1 MELTTE
7 MILVIAAGGLLLV
20 ILIALLIWRSRAV
33 RSAHTQEP
41 IPQTGGTFSS
51 RPARVEG
58 SEPRL
63 GPTFEEL
70 NPGPPDENSA
80 SSTLQTAAYNLR
92 IEKIQDQLRYTV
104 NGVTYRTLEEIP
116 NPEMREM
123 ARKLQDKTMRGEGLG
138 WDQREALRQ
147 VWIGDQKTIEARSPD
162 HTISVQNTGRTT
174 RYIINGMTYND
185 LNEIADPDLRAKVKE
200 LLDKMV

>member
-7 MILVIAAGGLLLV
+7 MILFIAAGGLLLI
-20 ILIALLIWRSRAV
+20 ILIALLIWRIRSV
-33 RSAHTQEP
+33 RSVHTQEP
-41 IPQTGGTFSS
+41 IPQTGGMVSNP
-51 RPARVEG
+51 PARIEG

-104 NGVTYRTLEEIP
+104 NGVTYRALEEIP
-116 NPEMREM
+116 DPELRKM
-123 ARKLQDKTMRGEGLG
+123 AARLQEKTMRGQALG
-138 WDQREALRQ
+138 WEQQEALRQ
-147 VWIGDQKTIEARSPD
+147 VWIGDQKTIEARSPE

-174 RYIINGMTYND
+174 RFIINGMTYYD
-185 LNEIADPDLRAKVKE
+185 LKEIVDPDMRAKVKE
-200 LLDKMV
+200 LMDKMV

>member
-7 MILVIAAGGLLLV
+7 MILFIAAGGLLLI
-20 ILIALLIWRSRAV
+20 ILIALLIWRIRSV
-33 RSAHTQEP
+33 RSVHTQEP
-41 IPQTGGTFSS
+41 IPQTGGMVSS
-51 RPARVEG
+51 RPARIEG

-104 NGVTYRTLEEIP
+104 NGVTYRALEEIP
-116 NPEMREM
+116 DPELRKM
-123 ARKLQDKTMRGEGLG
+123 AARLQEKTMRGQALG
-138 WDQREALRQ
+138 WEQQEALRQ
-147 VWIGDQKTIEARSPD
+147 VWIGDQKTIEARSPE

-174 RYIINGMTYND
+174 RFIINGMTYYD
-185 LNEIADPDLRAKVKE
+185 LKEIVDPDMRAKVKE
-200 LLDKMV
+200 LMDKMV